1 MDRFKLELESVKSK
15 QTQQLE
21 EHARKQQQLEES
33 IRNEKAAKD
42 EATVQCQTLQ
52 DALDLANKQQNESQN
67 YSQKLAGEVLNLQKS
82 LEAAVKENQDDDQV
96 LELNQ

>member
-1 MDRFKLELESVKSK
+1 LADKK
-15 QTQQLE
+15 Q
-21 EHARKQQQLEES
+21 K
-33 IRNEKAAKD
+33 
-42 EATVQCQTLQ
+42 
-52 DALDLANKQQNESQN
+52 ESQS